1 MLGSVETLW
10 SVVCAWGP
18 LEFGLGCPALTT
30 ALSISMRK
38 DVRKK
43 NLFIFLCRI
52 YCRCPAYRCPKKP
65 TCNFRFVKN
74 LVKTVSTVCCIK
86 PLIVKHTICARVWGT
101 MVAAIYA
108 CLYYRIFQSM
118 NEIKVIQTIVT
129 LVSSVMSFRSCHAAC
144 RSTGITSCGGSKS
157 IASPIPT
164 AQTHEPNWP
173 IF

>member
-1 MLGSVETLW
+1 MVCCLYVGAPRIW
-10 SVVCAWGP
+10 SRLSSPDYGP
-18 LEFGLGCPALTT
+18 VDIHAQRREKKKLIHFSMSNL
-30 ALSISMRK
+30 LSMSRLSMS
-38 DVRKK
+38 
-43 NLFIFLCRI
+43 
-52 YCRCPAYRCPKKP
+52 
-65 TCNFRFVKN
+65 NFRFVKN
-74 LVKTVSTVCCIK
+74 LVKTVSTVCFIK

-129 LVSSVMSFRSCHAAC
+129 LVSSVMSFRSCHAAY

-164 AQTHEPNWP
+164 AQTHEPN
-173 IF
+173 